1 MVKPYCRFT
10 VLGCGSSGGVPR
22 IGGHWGACDPNE
34 PRNRRT
40 RCSLL
45 VERIKDD
52 QRTVVL
58 VDTSPDMREQLIST
72 QTQRIDAVLFTH
84 DHADQTHGIDDLRMV
99 AINMR
104 RRIPVYA
111 DQATFATLGVRFGY
125 CFQTPPGSEYPPI
138 LEFRSIDLP
147 DPIAIGGDGGSI
159 EAVPFDQ
166 EHGRIRSLGFRF
178 GPVAYSSDVNALPDE
193 SFEALEGIDCW
204 IVDALRYTAHPTHA
218 NVETALSWI
227 ERVKPKKAYLTNM
240 HVDLDYQTLK
250 AELPPNVEPA
260 YDGLAIEFPT

>member
-1 MVKPYCRFT
+1 MVNPFYRFT

-45 VERIKDD
+45 VERIEGD
-52 QRTVVL
+52 QSTVVL
-58 VDTSPDMREQLIST
+58 VDTSPDMREQLISART
-72 QTQRIDAVLFTH
+72 QHIDAVLFTH

-111 DQATFATLGVRFGY
+111 DRATFGTLNVRFGY

-138 LEFRSIDLP
+138 LEHKPVSLP
-147 DPIAIGGDGGSI
+147 EAITFTGDGGPI
-159 EAVPFDQ
+159 EAIPFDQ

-227 ERVKPKKAYLTNM
+227 ERVKPRKAFLTNM

-260 YDGLAIEFPT
+260 YDGLAIEFPI

>member
-1 MVKPYCRFT
+1 M
-10 VLGCGSSGGVPR
+10 
-22 IGGHWGACDPNE
+22 
-34 PRNRRT
+34 
-40 RCSLL
+40 L
-45 VERIKDD
+45 VERIADEKS
-52 QRTVVL
+52 TVVL

-72 QTQRIDAVLFTH
+72 QTKHIDAVLFTH

-104 RRIPVYA
+104 QRIPIYA
-111 DQATFATLGVRFGY
+111 DKATFETLNVRFGY

-138 LEFRSIDLP
+138 LDARPISLPKAISID
-147 DPIAIGGDGGSI
+147 GGGGSV
-159 EAVPFDQ
+159 EAIPFDQ

-250 AELPPNVEPA
+250 AELPAHVEPA
-260 YDGLAIEFPT
+260 YDGMTIEFPA